1 MTLPGWR
8 DWAFALKTYA
18 AAMLAL
24 FLALWIDL
32 PRPYWALGT
41 VYITSQVL
49 SGATRS
55 KAVYRLCGTALGA
68 AVSVALV
75 PNLVDAPVLLSLAV
89 ALWVA
94 LCLFIALL
102 DRTPASY
109 LPMLAG
115 YTAAL
120 IGFPAVDDPGAIFDT
135 AVARAEEIGLGILCA
150 SLVATLVLPQSAAP
164 AIVARLEAWLA
175 EARSWTL
182 AALQR
187 TRMPQAGETGHSLRL
202 ASDALALD
210 GLGLALRNEATG
222 AERAAAAFAPLRQH
236 MLMVLPIVAALSD
249 RVAALEQAGAQPARL
264 RALLSDLALWL
275 SSDGT
280 PDDADRL
287 RERIAGIDPPLTRD
301 TTWTALLLASLA
313 ARLRDVID
321 LREDLRVLRSH
332 LQAGTAPVAP
342 LAFTYT
348 ARVTRIRHRDYGL
361 AAFSAFG
368 VFVGLLVCCAIWIA
382 TGWPDGSAAPM
393 MGAVACCLFAT
404 QDDPTPQILG
414 FTNSALVGATG
425 AGLYLFA
432 ILPLATSFE
441 MVALALAP
449 ALILCGLAMT
459 QPRTAPMGM
468 GAALN
473 GATLLALQNGYS
485 GDFAPFANS
494 VIASVVGMWI
504 AAVVIRLVRSV
515 GAAWSARRLVRI
527 NRRSLAAAADGRGAG
542 HGLELAA
549 LMLDRVGLIAPRLAT
564 LPAEEAA
571 ALGDLLADVRVGI
584 NLVEVRRV
592 RRRLTGA
599 ARISVDATLAL
610 AARRLRGRI
619 DDPDLLATL
628 DDALDAVAC
637 AAQTPERRAA
647 LIGLTGLRRGLFPE
661 APPYRDAAPR
671 PNAREMAA

>member
-68 AVSVALV
+68 AVSVVLV
-75 PNLVDAPVLLSLAV
+75 PNLIDAPVLLSLAV
-89 ALWVA
+89 GLWVA

-135 AVARAEEIGLGILCA
+135 AVARAEEIGLGIVCA

-164 AIVARLEAWLA
+164 AIVARLESWLA
-175 EARSWTL
+175 EARSWTV
-182 AALQR
+182 AALRR
-187 TRMPQAGETGHSLRL
+187 TRTPGADETGHRLRL

-222 AERAAAAFAPLRQH
+222 AERAAASFAPLRQH

-249 RVAALEQAGAQPARL
+249 RAAALEQAGAVPARL

-275 SSDGT
+275 SSEDGA
-280 PDDADRL
+280 PEEADRL
-287 RERIAGIDPPLTRD
+287 RERIAGIDPPLDREPD
-301 TTWTALLLASLA
+301 WTALLLASLA

-321 LREDLRVLRSH
+321 LREDLRALRGH
-332 LQAGTAPVAP
+332 LQAGTAPAAP

-361 AAFSAFG
+361 AAFSALG
-368 VFVGLLVCCAIWIA
+368 MFVGLLVCCAIWIA

-404 QDDPTPQILG
+404 QDDPAPQILG

-432 ILPLATSFE
+432 VLPLATSFE
-441 MVALALAP
+441 LVALALAP

-459 QPRTAPMGM
+459 QPRTAAMGM

-473 GATLLALQNGYS
+473 GGTLMALQNGYS

-494 VIASVVGMWI
+494 VIASVVGMWV
-504 AAVVIRLVRSV
+504 AAVVTRLIRSV
-515 GAAWSARRLVRI
+515 GTAWSARRLVRI
-527 NRRSLAAAADGRGAG
+527 NRRSLAAAAEGRGTG

-564 LPAEEAA
+564 LPAGEAA

-592 RRRLTGA
+592 RRRLTGR
-599 ARISVDATLAL
+599 ARASVDAALAV
-610 AARRLRGRI
+610 AARRLRGG
-619 DDPDLLATL
+619 DGPDCIAAL
-628 DDALDAVAC
+628 DVALDAVAD
-637 AAQTPERRAA
+637 AARTPERRAA
-647 LIGLTGLRRGLFPE
+647 LIGLTGLRRGLFPG
-661 APPYRDAAPR
+661 APGYRKTASR
-671 PNAREMAA
+671 PDDREMAA